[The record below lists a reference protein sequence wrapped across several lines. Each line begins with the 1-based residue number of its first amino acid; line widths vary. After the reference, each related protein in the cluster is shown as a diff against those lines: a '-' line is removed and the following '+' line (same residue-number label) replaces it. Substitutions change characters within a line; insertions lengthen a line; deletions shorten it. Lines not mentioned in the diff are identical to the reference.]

1 MCLAIPMK
9 IKNMNG
15 CEATC
20 EAGGIEK
27 DIRIDLIEDAA
38 VGDYVMVHAGFA
50 IEKNDRATG
59 SGKHPF
65 SGGNWKCSM
74 KNNLKALSI
83 PNC

>member
-9 IKNMNG
+9 IKDMNG

-50 IEKNDRATG
+50 IEKMTEQQALENI
-59 SGKHPF
+59 HF
-65 SGGNWKCSM
+65 LEEIGN
-74 KNNLKALSI
+74 AL
-83 PNC
+83 